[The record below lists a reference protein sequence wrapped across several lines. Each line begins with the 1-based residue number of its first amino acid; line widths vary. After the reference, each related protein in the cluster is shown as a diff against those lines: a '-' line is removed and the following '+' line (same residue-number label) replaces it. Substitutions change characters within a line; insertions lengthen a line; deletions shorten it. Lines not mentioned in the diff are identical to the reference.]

1 MLGNDDGVVTVETAI
16 ATGALIAVFTTLV
29 AGLVAVG
36 AHLAA
41 IDIAGAAARAYT
53 IGVPYEPPRGAV
65 TVTESGGLATAT
77 AVVPSPLGPKPPAL
91 SSPSNKNSE
100 RHERAHHPA

>member
-1 MLGNDDGVVTVETAI
+1 MLGNDDGAVTVETAI

-41 IDIAGAAARAYT
+41 IDIAGAAAGPTPLVCPTSRL
-53 IGVPYEPPRGAV
+53 G
-65 TVTESGGLATAT
+65 
-77 AVVPSPLGPKPPAL
+77 VPSPSPNPVGWPPLPPSCPAPWGPKPPAL
-91 SSPSNKNSE
+91 SFPSNKNSE
-100 RHERAHHPA
+100 RHERAHHLA

>member
-1 MLGNDDGVVTVETAI
+1 MLGNDDGAVTVETAI

-65 TVTESGGLATAT
+65 TAT
-77 AVVPSPLGPKPPAL
+77 AVVPSPLGAQTA
-91 SSPSNKNSE
+91 
-100 RHERAHHPA
+100 RAIFPIEQEFGTP